1 MALKGIDISNWQSN
15 INLYNIEADFVIIK
29 ASEGVGWTDPS
40 FKKLYFAAKGAGKK
54 LGIYHFARPTG
65 NNTAQKEVDTFL
77 NAAKS
82 VGAIGEAILIL
93 DWEAENKTNVAYAK
107 AWLDAVYAA
116 TGIKPMIYMSES
128 VTKQAN
134 WSSVVTSDYGLWVA
148 KYRDNSTDYNYDMS
162 NAGTKPNVAYWSGY
176 AMWQWTS
183 SGRLSGYSGNLD
195 CNIFYGDTATWD
207 AYAGATEG
215 EVKPRDPLAQYTD
228 EQLAQMVIDGKFG
241 AGEERK
247 KALGARYEAV
257 QAIVNQMLTN
267 KDLISTDLVKNY
279 TIQFNGYT
287 VYIGK
292 ISKEADMRASLIGN
306 TPGTAGDKTSS
317 QYFSDKLLINKGYK
331 EATAQNASTFYS
343 WNGATY
349 AEGLEIVQG
358 VNHQNFDMT
367 AVSKFNTAMAVGFPY
382 TGGMWFGPQSEIIA
396 NYKQFYGAVT
406 SGFGI
411 IYGGKKNFMGS
422 SLPRNGIFTAVSGRS
437 ILAEDD
443 YNWYSICVYGVTGSS
458 GLTGAQLYD
467 LCIKI
472 SPNMTNAMCFDGG
485 GSVFQRVNG
494 NFNINTTRLVKN
506 AVLMYVKEPAK
517 PEPKP
522 EPVVK
527 VLEPGAKVKLL
538 KGAWNLDSGEDF
550 IELGETIVNNI
561 KHKRVETEKG
571 PVAVEFIELI

>member
-1 MALKGIDISNWQSN
+1 MQPSN
-15 INLYNIEADFVIIK
+15 
-29 ASEGVGWTDPS
+29 
-40 FKKLYFAAKGAGKK
+40 
-54 LGIYHFARPTG
+54 
-65 NNTAQKEVDTFL
+65 
-77 NAAKS
+77 
-82 VGAIGEAILIL
+82 
-93 DWEAENKTNVAYAK
+93 
-107 AWLDAVYAA
+107 
-116 TGIKPMIYMSES
+116 
-128 VTKQAN
+128 
-134 WSSVVTSDYGLWVA
+134 
-148 KYRDNSTDYNYDMS
+148 
-162 NAGTKPNVAYWSGY
+162 
-176 AMWQWTS
+176 
-183 SGRLSGYSGNLD
+183 
-195 CNIFYGDTATWD
+195 
-207 AYAGATEG
+207 
-215 EVKPRDPLAQYTD
+215 PLAQYTD
-228 EQLAQMVIDGKFG
+228 EQLARMVIDGKFG

-257 QAIVNQMLTN
+257 QAIVNQILAN
-267 KDLISTDLVKNY
+267 KDLVSTDLVKNY

-287 VYIGK
+287 VHVGK
-292 ISKEADMRASLIGN
+292 VSKEADMRASLIGN

-458 GLTGAQLYD
+458 GLTGTQLYD

-506 AVLMYVKEPAK
+506 AVLIYVKEPVK
-517 PEPKP
+517 PEPTP

-550 IELGETIVNNI
+550 IELGETIVSNI
-561 KHKRVETEKG
+561 KHKRIETEKG
-571 PVAVEFIELI
+571 PVAVDFIELI